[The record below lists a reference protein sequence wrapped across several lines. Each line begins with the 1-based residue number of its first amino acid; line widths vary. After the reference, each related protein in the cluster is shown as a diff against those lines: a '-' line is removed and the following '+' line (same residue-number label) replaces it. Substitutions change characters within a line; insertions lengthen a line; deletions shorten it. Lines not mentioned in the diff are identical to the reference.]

1 MRPAS
6 RNAVLAALGLALVL
20 AVAWSMRAAARDEP
34 AAAPAGPHYT
44 VVETD
49 GIHAI
54 VTDNRADKL
63 YFYSIDQD
71 AKVGDEL
78 KLRGY
83 VSLKDVGKPVLK
95 PVTVSRRKP

>member
-1 MRPAS
+1 MKPTF
-6 RNAVLAALGLALVL
+6 RNALVFVGIALAFGVGLG
-20 AVAWSMRAAARDEP
+20 MRAADKDAP
-34 AAAPAGPHYT
+34 AATGGPRYT

-49 GIHAI
+49 GVHLI

-78 KLRGY
+78 HLRGY
-83 VSLKDVGKPVLK
+83 ANLKDVGKPVIK
-95 PVTVSRRKP
+95 PVTVSKRKP